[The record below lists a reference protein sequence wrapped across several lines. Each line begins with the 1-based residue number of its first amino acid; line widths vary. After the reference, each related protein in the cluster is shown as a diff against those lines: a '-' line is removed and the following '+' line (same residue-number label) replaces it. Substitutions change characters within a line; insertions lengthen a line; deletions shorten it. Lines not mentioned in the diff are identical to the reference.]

1 MGFYGH
7 LPIVVREIDKSL
19 TQRMNFYSVDN
30 RKSLFNPML
39 TTTKNYKMRQQLLK
53 GLALLLC
60 GSLMSAPLLAQ
71 SNSAAIKNY
80 PDKPIKLVIPY
91 PPGGA
96 TDVIGRIMAQEL
108 SKSLNQQVV
117 PDNRAGDSG
126 NIGADMVAKSPAD
139 GYTLLMGA
147 LTSHSINANLDKD
160 KIKYNLEK
168 DFTPVDVVGVV
179 PLVFVVNPSVPVK
192 NMKEFI
198 AYAKANPG
206 KLTFASSGAGAP
218 QRLAMEMFRYQLGLD
233 LLHVPYKGSGPA
245 MTDLVGGQVLTM
257 SETVPAALQF
267 IQAGQLR
274 PLAVTTAKRISQLP
288 DVPTVTEATGLPNF
302 DVVSMF
308 GILAPAGTPKPIID
322 KLSADIKIILQRP
335 EVQERM
341 LAAGVYVNFLSPADS
356 AKRIQRELAM
366 WGKVVKDA
374 NIKAD

>member
-1 MGFYGH
+1 
-7 LPIVVREIDKSL
+7 
-19 TQRMNFYSVDN
+19 
-30 RKSLFNPML
+30 
-39 TTTKNYKMRQQLLK
+39 MRQQLIRWF
-53 GLALLLC
+53 GAALC
-60 GSLMSAPLLAQ
+60 ASFVTMPAVAQ
-71 SNSAAIKNY
+71 NDATSKNY
-80 PDKPIKLVIPY
+80 PDKPIRLVIPF

-108 SKSLNQQVV
+108 SKTIGQQVV

-126 NIGADMVAKSPAD
+126 NIGADIVAKSSPD

-147 LTSHSINANLDKD
+147 LTSHSINSNLDKD

-168 DFTPVDVVGVV
+168 DFTPVAIVGVV

-245 MTDLVGGQVLTM
+245 MTDLVGGQVLSM

-274 PLAVTTAKRISQLP
+274 ALAVTTNKRISQLP
-288 DVPTVTEATGLPNF
+288 DVPTITEATGIPNF

-308 GILAPAGTPKPIID
+308 GIEVPADTPKFIVN
-322 KLSADIKIILQRP
+322 KLSAEIKTILQRP
-335 EVQERM
+335 DVQERM
-341 LAAGVYVNFLSPADS
+341 LAAGVYVNYLSPAES
-356 AKRIQRELAM
+356 SKRITRELNM
-366 WGKVVKDA
+366 WAKVIKDA
-374 NIKAD
+374 NIKVD

>member
-1 MGFYGH
+1 MRLNLTKGFG
-7 LPIVVREIDKSL
+7 P
-19 TQRMNFYSVDN
+19 
-30 RKSLFNPML
+30 
-39 TTTKNYKMRQQLLK
+39 
-53 GLALLLC
+53 LLC
-60 GSLMSAPLLAQ
+60 ASLVSSPLLAQ
-71 SNSAAIKNY
+71 TSSAAIKSY

-108 SKSLNQQVV
+108 SKTLNQQVI
-117 PDNRAGDSG
+117 PDNRAGDIG
-126 NIGADMVAKSPAD
+126 NIGADMVAKSTPD

-147 LTSHSINANLDKD
+147 LSLHAINANLDKD

-168 DFTPVDVVGVV
+168 DFAPVDVVGVV
-179 PLVFVVNPSVPVK
+179 SLVFVVNPSVPVK

-218 QRLAMEMFRYQLGLD
+218 QRLAMEMFRFQLGLD

-245 MTDLVGGQVLTM
+245 MTDLVGGQMLAM

-322 KLSADIKIILQRP
+322 KLSTDIKLILQRP
-335 EVQERM
+335 DLQERM
-341 LAAGVYVNFLSPADS
+341 LAAGVYVNYLSPAS
-356 AKRIQRELAM
+356 ESPANSVCGAKLLRTPILRRTNRSI
-366 WGKVVKDA
+366 DA
-374 NIKAD
+374 KCA

>member
-1 MGFYGH
+1 
-7 LPIVVREIDKSL
+7 
-19 TQRMNFYSVDN
+19 
-30 RKSLFNPML
+30 
-39 TTTKNYKMRQQLLK
+39 MRQKLSLWF
-53 GLALLLC
+53 GATLCAAL
-60 GSLMSAPLLAQ
+60 MNAPVIAQ
-71 SNSAAIKNY
+71 SNSALKNY
-80 PDKPIKLVIPY
+80 PDKPIRLVIPY

-108 SKSLNQQVV
+108 SKTLNQQVV

-126 NIGADMVAKSPAD
+126 NIGADMVAKAPAD

-147 LTSHSINANLDKD
+147 LTSHAINTNLEKD

-168 DFTPVDVVGVV
+168 DFTPVAIVGVV

-288 DVPTVTEATGLPNF
+288 EVPTVTEATGLPNF

-308 GILAPAGTPKPIID
+308 GIEAPAGTPQAIVY
-322 KLSADIKIILQRP
+322 KLSSDIKTILQRP
-335 EVQERM
+335 DVQERM
-341 LAAGVYVNFLSPADS
+341 LAAGVYVNYLSPAES
-356 AKRIQRELAM
+356 SKRITRELNM
-366 WGKVVKDA
+366 WAKVVKDA
-374 NIKAD
+374 NIKED

>member
-1 MGFYGH
+1 MKQKMIRYISATLCAAFIS
-7 LPIVVREIDKSL
+7 LPA
-19 TQRMNFYSVDN
+19 F
-30 RKSLFNPML
+30 
-39 TTTKNYKMRQQLLK
+39 
-53 GLALLLC
+53 
-60 GSLMSAPLLAQ
+60 AQ
-71 SNSAAIKNY
+71 SNAAAIKNY
-80 PDKPIKLVIPY
+80 PDKPIKLVIPF

-96 TDVIGRIMAQEL
+96 TDVIGRIMVQEL
-108 SKSLNQQVV
+108 SKTLNQQVV
-117 PDNRAGDSG
+117 PDNKAGDSG

-160 KIKYNLEK
+160 RIKYNLEK
-168 DFTPVDVVGVV
+168 DFTPVAIVGVV

-218 QRLAMEMFRYQLGLD
+218 QRLAMEMFRFQLGLD

-274 PLAVTTAKRISQLP
+274 ALAVTTAKRISQLP

-308 GILAPAGTPKPIID
+308 GIEAPAGTPKPIID
-322 KLSADIKIILQRP
+322 KLSADIKLILQRP
-335 EVQERM
+335 DVQERM
-341 LAAGVYVNFLSPADS
+341 LAAGVYVNYLSPADS
-356 AKRIQRELAM
+356 SKRISRELSM
-366 WGKVVKDA
+366 WSKVIKDA

>member
-1 MGFYGH
+1 
-7 LPIVVREIDKSL
+7 
-19 TQRMNFYSVDN
+19 
-30 RKSLFNPML
+30 
-39 TTTKNYKMRQQLLK
+39 MRQKLTYWIST
-53 GLALLLC
+53 ALC
-60 GSLMSAPLLAQ
+60 ASFIASPVLAQ
-71 SNSAAIKNY
+71 GDTVLKNY
-80 PDKPIKLVIPY
+80 PDKSIRLVIPF

-108 SKSLNQQVV
+108 SKTLNQQVV

-126 NIGADMVAKSPAD
+126 NIGADLVAKSPAD

-147 LTSHSINANLDKD
+147 LTSHAINTNLDKD

-168 DFTPVDVVGVV
+168 DFTPVAIVGVV

-233 LLHVPYKGSGPA
+233 MLHIPYKGSGPA
-245 MTDLVGGQVLTM
+245 MTDLVGGQVLSM

-274 PLAVTTAKRISQLP
+274 ALAVTTAKRISQLP

-308 GILAPAGTPKPIID
+308 GIEAPAGTPPAIVN
-322 KLSADIKIILQRP
+322 KLSADIKTILQRP
-335 EVQERM
+335 DVQERM
-341 LAAGVYVNFLSPADS
+341 LAAGVYVNYLSPADS
-356 AKRIQRELAM
+356 SKRIHRELNM
-366 WGKVVKDA
+366 WSKVIKDA
-374 NIKAD
+374 NVKAD

>member
-1 MGFYGH
+1 
-7 LPIVVREIDKSL
+7 
-19 TQRMNFYSVDN
+19 
-30 RKSLFNPML
+30 
-39 TTTKNYKMRQQLLK
+39 
-53 GLALLLC
+53 
-60 GSLMSAPLLAQ
+60 MSTPLLAQ
-71 SNSAAIKNY
+71 TNNSAIKNY

-160 KIKYNLEK
+160 KIRYNLEK

-274 PLAVTTAKRISQLP
+274 ALAVTTAKRISQLP

-308 GILAPAGTPKPIID
+308 GILAPAGTPKLIID
-322 KLSADIKIILQRP
+322 KLSGDIKIILQRP

-341 LAAGVYVNFLSPADS
+341 LAAGVYVNYLSPADS
-356 AKRIQRELAM
+356 SKRISREMTM
-366 WGKVVKDA
+366 WSKVIKDA
-374 NIKAD
+374 NVKAD

>member
-1 MGFYGH
+1 
-7 LPIVVREIDKSL
+7 
-19 TQRMNFYSVDN
+19 
-30 RKSLFNPML
+30 
-39 TTTKNYKMRQQLLK
+39 MRQHLIK
-53 GLALLLC
+53 GLGLLLC
-60 GSLMSAPLLAQ
+60 SSLISTPLLAQ
-71 SNSAAIKNY
+71 TSSAASKNY
-80 PDKPIKLVIPY
+80 PEKPIKLVIPY

-108 SKSLNQQVV
+108 SKSLTQQVV

-168 DFTPVDVVGVV
+168 DFTPVNVVGVV

-218 QRLAMEMFRYQLGLD
+218 QRLAMEMFRFQLGLD

-257 SETVPAALQF
+257 AETVPAALQF

-308 GILAPAGTPKPIID
+308 GILAPTGTPKGVID
-322 KLSADIKIILQRP
+322 KLSTDIKTILQRP
-335 EVQERM
+335 DVQERM
-341 LAAGVYVNFLSPADS
+341 LTAGVYVNYLSPADS
-356 AKRIQRELAM
+356 AKRIHNELAM

-374 NIKAD
+374 NIKVD

>member
-1 MGFYGH
+1 
-7 LPIVVREIDKSL
+7 
-19 TQRMNFYSVDN
+19 
-30 RKSLFNPML
+30 
-39 TTTKNYKMRQQLLK
+39 MRQQYK
-53 GLALLLC
+53 QWIGAIMCAALIA
-60 GSLMSAPLLAQ
+60 SPVFAQ
-71 SNSAAIKNY
+71 GEAALKNY
-80 PDKPIKLVIPY
+80 PDKPIRLVIPY

-108 SKSLNQQVV
+108 SKTLNQQVI

-126 NIGADMVAKSPAD
+126 NIGADIVAKSPAD

-147 LTSHSINANLDKD
+147 LTSHSINAILDKD
-160 KIKYNLEK
+160 RIKYSLEK
-168 DFTPVDVVGVV
+168 DFTPVAIVGVV

-274 PLAVTTAKRISQLP
+274 ALAVTTSKRISQLP
-288 DVPTVTEATGLPNF
+288 DVPTITEATGLPNF

-308 GILAPAGTPKPIID
+308 GIEAPAGTPKAIVN
-322 KLSADIKIILQRP
+322 KLSSDIRSILQRP
-335 EVQERM
+335 DVQERM
-341 LAAGVYVNFLSPADS
+341 LAAGVYVNYLSPAES
-356 AKRIQRELAM
+356 SKRITRELNM
-366 WGKVVKDA
+366 WNKVIKDA

>member
-1 MGFYGH
+1 
-7 LPIVVREIDKSL
+7 
-19 TQRMNFYSVDN
+19 
-30 RKSLFNPML
+30 
-39 TTTKNYKMRQQLLK
+39 MRQQLIRWF
-53 GLALLLC
+53 GVALC
-60 GSLMSAPLLAQ
+60 ASIFSLPAVAQNDSAV
-71 SNSAAIKNY
+71 KNY
-80 PDKPIKLVIPY
+80 PDKPIRLVIPF

-108 SKSLNQQVV
+108 SKTIGQQVV

-126 NIGADMVAKSPAD
+126 NIGADMVAKSAPD

-147 LTSHSINANLDKD
+147 LTSHSINSNLDKD

-168 DFTPVDVVGVV
+168 DFTPVAIVGVV

-245 MTDLVGGQVLTM
+245 MTDLVGGQVLSM

-274 PLAVTTAKRISQLP
+274 ALAVTTNKRISQLP
-288 DVPTVTEATGLPNF
+288 DVPTITEATGLPNF

-308 GILAPAGTPKPIID
+308 GIEAPAGTPKTIIY
-322 KLSADIKIILQRP
+322 KLSAEIRSILQRP
-335 EVQERM
+335 DVQERM
-341 LAAGVYVNFLSPADS
+341 LAAGVYVNYLSPAES
-356 AKRIQRELAM
+356 SKRITRELNM
-366 WGKVVKDA
+366 WAKVIKDA

>member
-1 MGFYGH
+1 
-7 LPIVVREIDKSL
+7 
-19 TQRMNFYSVDN
+19 
-30 RKSLFNPML
+30 
-39 TTTKNYKMRQQLLK
+39 MRQQIIK
-53 GLALLLC
+53 SFALLLC
-60 GSLMSAPLLAQ
+60 SSFIGAPLFAQ
-71 SNSAAIKNY
+71 TNNPAIKNY
-80 PDKPIKLVIPY
+80 PDKPIRLVIPY

-108 SKSLNQQVV
+108 SKTIGQQVI

-126 NIGADMVAKSPAD
+126 NIGADIVAKSPAD

-147 LTSHSINANLDKD
+147 LTSHAINANLDKD
-160 KIKYNLEK
+160 KIRYNLEK

-322 KLSADIKIILQRP
+322 KLSADIKVILQRP
-335 EVQERM
+335 DVQERM
-341 LAAGVYVNFLSPADS
+341 LAAGVYVNYLSPADS
-356 AKRIQRELAM
+356 SKRITRELNM
-366 WGKVVKDA
+366 WSKVIKDA
-374 NIKAD
+374 NIKPD

>member
-1 MGFYGH
+1 
-7 LPIVVREIDKSL
+7 
-19 TQRMNFYSVDN
+19 
-30 RKSLFNPML
+30 
-39 TTTKNYKMRQQLLK
+39 MRQQLIRWF
-53 GLALLLC
+53 GAALC
-60 GSLMSAPLLAQ
+60 ASIFTVPAVAQ
-71 SNSAAIKNY
+71 SDSAVKNY
-80 PDKPIKLVIPY
+80 PDKPIRLVIPF

-108 SKSLNQQVV
+108 SKTIGQQVV

-126 NIGADMVAKSPAD
+126 NIGADMVAKSASD

-147 LTSHSINANLDKD
+147 LTSHSINSNLDKD
-160 KIKYNLEK
+160 RIKYNLEK
-168 DFTPVDVVGVV
+168 DFTPVAIVGVV

-245 MTDLVGGQVLTM
+245 MTDLVGGQVLSM

-274 PLAVTTAKRISQLP
+274 ALAVTTNKRISQLP
-288 DVPTVTEATGLPNF
+288 DVPTITEATGLPNF

-308 GILAPAGTPKPIID
+308 GIEAPAGTPKFIVN
-322 KLSADIKIILQRP
+322 KLSAEIKTILQRP
-335 EVQERM
+335 DVQERM
-341 LAAGVYVNFLSPADS
+341 LAAGVYVNYLSPAES
-356 AKRIQRELAM
+356 SKRITRELNM
-366 WGKVVKDA
+366 WAKVIKDA
-374 NIKAD
+374 NIKVD

>member
-1 MGFYGH
+1 
-7 LPIVVREIDKSL
+7 
-19 TQRMNFYSVDN
+19 
-30 RKSLFNPML
+30 
-39 TTTKNYKMRQQLLK
+39 MRQKLTYWISA
-53 GLALLLC
+53 ALC
-60 GSLMSAPLLAQ
+60 ASFIASPVLAQ
-71 SNSAAIKNY
+71 GDAALKNY
-80 PDKPIKLVIPY
+80 PDKSIRLVIPF

-108 SKSLNQQVV
+108 SKTLNQQVV

-126 NIGADMVAKSPAD
+126 NIGADLVAKSPAD

-147 LTSHSINANLDKD
+147 LTSHAINTNLDKD

-168 DFTPVDVVGVV
+168 DFTPVAIVGVV

-322 KLSADIKIILQRP
+322 KLSGDIKIILQRP

-341 LAAGVYVNFLSPADS
+341 LAAGVYVNYLSPADS
-356 AKRIQRELAM
+356 SKRISRELSM
-366 WGKVVKDA
+366 WNKVVKDA
-374 NIKAD
+374 NIKPD

>member
-1 MGFYGH
+1 
-7 LPIVVREIDKSL
+7 
-19 TQRMNFYSVDN
+19 
-30 RKSLFNPML
+30 
-39 TTTKNYKMRQQLLK
+39 MRQQLIRWF
-53 GLALLLC
+53 GVASCALIF
-60 GSLMSAPLLAQ
+60 SLPVVAQNDSAV
-71 SNSAAIKNY
+71 KNY
-80 PDKPIKLVIPY
+80 PDKPIRLVIPF

-108 SKSLNQQVV
+108 SKSIGQQVV
-117 PDNRAGDSG
+117 PDNRSGDSG
-126 NIGADMVAKSPAD
+126 NIGADMVAKSAPD

-147 LTSHSINANLDKD
+147 LTSHSINSNLDKD

-168 DFTPVDVVGVV
+168 DFTPVAIVGVV

-245 MTDLVGGQVLTM
+245 MTDLVGGQVLSM

-274 PLAVTTAKRISQLP
+274 ALAVTTNKRISQLP
-288 DVPTVTEATGLPNF
+288 DVPTITEATGLPNF

-308 GILAPAGTPKPIID
+308 GIEAPAGTPKAIIY
-322 KLSADIKIILQRP
+322 KLSTEIKSILQRP
-335 EVQERM
+335 DVQERM
-341 LAAGVYVNFLSPADS
+341 LAAGVYVNYLSPAES
-356 AKRIQRELAM
+356 SKRITRELNM
-366 WGKVVKDA
+366 WAKVIKDA

>member
-1 MGFYGH
+1 MR
-7 LPIVVREIDKSL
+7 LKL
-19 TQRMNFYSVDN
+19 TRWIGAAVCAT
-30 RKSLFNPML
+30 LFATFITSP
-39 TTTKNYKMRQQLLK
+39 
-53 GLALLLC
+53 AI
-60 GSLMSAPLLAQ
+60 AQ
-71 SNSAAIKNY
+71 SDAAVKNY
-80 PDKPIKLVIPY
+80 PDKPIRLVIPF

-126 NIGADMVAKSPAD
+126 NIGADLVAKSPAD

-147 LTSHSINANLDKD
+147 LTSHAINTNLDKD

-168 DFTPVDVVGVV
+168 DFTPVAIVGVV

-218 QRLAMEMFRYQLGLD
+218 QRLAMEMFRFQLGLD
-233 LLHVPYKGSGPA
+233 MLHIPYKGSGPA
-245 MTDLVGGQVLTM
+245 MTDLVGGQVLSM

-274 PLAVTTAKRISQLP
+274 ALAVTTAKRISQLP
-288 DVPTVTEATGLPNF
+288 DVPTITEATGLPNF

-308 GILAPAGTPKPIID
+308 GIEAPAGTPPAIVN
-322 KLSADIKIILQRP
+322 KLSADIKTILQRP
-335 EVQERM
+335 DVQERM
-341 LAAGVYVNFLSPADS
+341 LAAGVYVNYLSPADS
-356 AKRIQRELAM
+356 SKRITRELNM
-366 WGKVVKDA
+366 WAKVVKDA
-374 NIKAD
+374 NVKAD

>member
-1 MGFYGH
+1 MRHH
-7 LPIVVREIDKSL
+7 LIR
-19 TQRMNFYSVDN
+19 
-30 RKSLFNPML
+30 
-39 TTTKNYKMRQQLLK
+39 
-53 GLALLLC
+53 GLGLLLC
-60 GSLMSAPLLAQ
+60 SSLISAPLVAQ
-71 SNSAAIKNY
+71 TNNSAIKNY

-160 KIKYNLEK
+160 KIRYNLEK

-322 KLSADIKIILQRP
+322 KLSGDIKIILQRP

-341 LAAGVYVNFLSPADS
+341 LAAGVYVNYLSPADS
-356 AKRIQRELAM
+356 SKRISREMSM
-366 WGKVVKDA
+366 WSKVIKDS
-374 NIKAD
+374 NIKPD

>member
-1 MGFYGH
+1 
-7 LPIVVREIDKSL
+7 
-19 TQRMNFYSVDN
+19 
-30 RKSLFNPML
+30 
-39 TTTKNYKMRQQLLK
+39 MRQHLIR
-53 GLALLLC
+53 GLGLLLC
-60 GSLMSAPLLAQ
+60 GSLISTPLVAQ
-71 SNSAAIKNY
+71 TNNSAIKNY

-160 KIKYNLEK
+160 KIRYNLEK

-288 DVPTVTEATGLPNF
+288 DVPTITEATGLPNF

-322 KLSADIKIILQRP
+322 KLSGDIKIILQRP

-341 LAAGVYVNFLSPADS
+341 LAAGVYVNYLSPADS
-356 AKRIQRELAM
+356 SKRISREMTM
-366 WGKVVKDA
+366 WSKVIKDA
-374 NIKAD
+374 NVKAD

>member
-1 MGFYGH
+1 
-7 LPIVVREIDKSL
+7 
-19 TQRMNFYSVDN
+19 
-30 RKSLFNPML
+30 
-39 TTTKNYKMRQQLLK
+39 MRQKLSLWFSV
-53 GLALLLC
+53 ALCAALIN
-60 GSLMSAPLLAQ
+60 APAIAQ
-71 SNSAAIKNY
+71 SNSALKNY
-80 PDKPIKLVIPY
+80 PDKPIRLVIPY

-108 SKSLNQQVV
+108 SKTLNQQVI

-126 NIGADMVAKSPAD
+126 NIGADMVAKAPAD

-147 LTSHSINANLDKD
+147 LTSHAINTNLEKD

-168 DFTPVDVVGVV
+168 DFTPVAIVGVV

-274 PLAVTTAKRISQLP
+274 PLAVTTARRISQLP
-288 DVPTVTEATGLPNF
+288 EVPTVTEATGLPNF

-308 GILAPAGTPKPIID
+308 GIEAPAGTPQAIVY
-322 KLSADIKIILQRP
+322 KLSSDIKTILQRP
-335 EVQERM
+335 DVQERM
-341 LAAGVYVNFLSPADS
+341 LAAGVYVNYLSPAES
-356 AKRIQRELAM
+356 SKRITRELNM
-366 WGKVVKDA
+366 WAKVVKDA

>member
-1 MGFYGH
+1 
-7 LPIVVREIDKSL
+7 
-19 TQRMNFYSVDN
+19 
-30 RKSLFNPML
+30 
-39 TTTKNYKMRQQLLK
+39 MRQQLIRWF
-53 GLALLLC
+53 GAALCATFVTLP
-60 GSLMSAPLLAQ
+60 AVAQ
-71 SNSAAIKNY
+71 SDLAVKNY
-80 PDKPIKLVIPY
+80 PDKPIRLVIPF

-108 SKSLNQQVV
+108 SKTIGQQVV

-126 NIGADMVAKSPAD
+126 NIGADMVAKSAPD

-147 LTSHSINANLDKD
+147 LTSHSINSNLDKD
-160 KIKYNLEK
+160 RIKYNLEK
-168 DFTPVDVVGVV
+168 DFTPAAVVGVV

-245 MTDLVGGQVLTM
+245 MTDLVGGQVLSM
-257 SETVPAALQF
+257 SETVPASLQF

-274 PLAVTTAKRISQLP
+274 ALAVTTNKRISQLP
-288 DVPTVTEATGLPNF
+288 DVPTITEATGLPNF

-308 GILAPAGTPKPIID
+308 GIEAPAGTPKTIIN
-322 KLSADIKIILQRP
+322 KLSAEIKTILQRP
-335 EVQERM
+335 DVQERM
-341 LAAGVYVNFLSPADS
+341 LAAGVYVNYLSPAES
-356 AKRIQRELAM
+356 SKRITRELNM
-366 WGKVVKDA
+366 WAKVIKDA

>member
-1 MGFYGH
+1 
-7 LPIVVREIDKSL
+7 
-19 TQRMNFYSVDN
+19 
-30 RKSLFNPML
+30 
-39 TTTKNYKMRQQLLK
+39 MRQKLSLWF
-53 GLALLLC
+53 GVTLCAAL
-60 GSLMSAPLLAQ
+60 MNAPVIAQ
-71 SNSAAIKNY
+71 SNSALKNY
-80 PDKPIKLVIPY
+80 PDKPIRLVIPY

-108 SKSLNQQVV
+108 SKTLNQQVV

-126 NIGADMVAKSPAD
+126 NIGADMVAKAPAD

-147 LTSHSINANLDKD
+147 LTSHAINTNLEKD

-168 DFTPVDVVGVV
+168 DFTPVAIVGVV

-288 DVPTVTEATGLPNF
+288 EVPTVTEATGLPNF

-308 GILAPAGTPKPIID
+308 GIEAPAGTPQAIVY
-322 KLSADIKIILQRP
+322 KLSSDIKTILQRP
-335 EVQERM
+335 DVQERM
-341 LAAGVYVNFLSPADS
+341 LAAGVYVNYLSPAES
-356 AKRIQRELAM
+356 SKRITRELNM
-366 WGKVVKDA
+366 WAKVVKDA

>member
-1 MGFYGH
+1 
-7 LPIVVREIDKSL
+7 
-19 TQRMNFYSVDN
+19 
-30 RKSLFNPML
+30 
-39 TTTKNYKMRQQLLK
+39 MRQHLIK
-53 GLALLLC
+53 GLGLLLC
-60 GSLMSAPLLAQ
+60 SSLISTPLLAQ
-71 SNSAAIKNY
+71 TSSAATKNY
-80 PDKPIKLVIPY
+80 PEKPIKLVIPY

-168 DFTPVDVVGVV
+168 DFTPVNVVGVV

-218 QRLAMEMFRYQLGLD
+218 QRLAMEMFRFQLGLD

-257 SETVPAALQF
+257 AETVPAALQF

-288 DVPTVTEATGLPNF
+288 DVPTVTEATGMPNF

-322 KLSADIKIILQRP
+322 KLSTDIKVILQRP

-341 LAAGVYVNFLSPADS
+341 LTAGVYVNYLSPADS
-356 AKRIQRELAM
+356 AKRIHNELAM

-374 NIKAD
+374 SIKVD

>member
-1 MGFYGH
+1 
-7 LPIVVREIDKSL
+7 
-19 TQRMNFYSVDN
+19 
-30 RKSLFNPML
+30 
-39 TTTKNYKMRQQLLK
+39 MRQHLIK
-53 GLALLLC
+53 GLGLLLC
-60 GSLMSAPLLAQ
+60 SSLMSTPLLAQ
-71 SNSAAIKNY
+71 TSSAASKNY
-80 PDKPIKLVIPY
+80 PEKPIKLVIPY

-168 DFTPVDVVGVV
+168 DFTPVNVVGVV

-218 QRLAMEMFRYQLGLD
+218 QRLAMEMFRFQLGLD

-257 SETVPAALQF
+257 AETVPAALQF

-288 DVPTVTEATGLPNF
+288 DVPTVTEATGMPNF

-322 KLSADIKIILQRP
+322 KLSTDIKVILQRP

-341 LAAGVYVNFLSPADS
+341 LTAGVYVNYLSPADS
-356 AKRIQRELAM
+356 AKRIHNELAM

-374 NIKAD
+374 NIKVD

>member
-1 MGFYGH
+1 MR
-7 LPIVVREIDKSL
+7 LKL
-19 TQRMNFYSVDN
+19 THWI
-30 RKSLFNPML
+30 
-39 TTTKNYKMRQQLLK
+39 
-53 GLALLLC
+53 GAALC
-60 GSLMSAPLLAQ
+60 AAFMSSPVFAQ
-71 SNSAAIKNY
+71 SDTAVKNY
-80 PDKPIKLVIPY
+80 PDKPIRLVIPF

-126 NIGADMVAKSPAD
+126 NIGADLVAKSPAD

-147 LTSHSINANLDKD
+147 LTSHAINTNLDKD

-168 DFTPVDVVGVV
+168 DFTPIAIVGVV

-218 QRLAMEMFRYQLGLD
+218 QRLAMEMFRFQLGLD
-233 LLHVPYKGSGPA
+233 MLHIPYKGSGPA
-245 MTDLVGGQVLTM
+245 MTDLVGGQVLSM

-274 PLAVTTAKRISQLP
+274 ALAVTTAKRISQLP
-288 DVPTVTEATGLPNF
+288 DVPTVTEATGIPNF

-308 GILAPAGTPKPIID
+308 GIEAPAGTPPAIVN
-322 KLSADIKIILQRP
+322 KLSADMKTILQRP
-335 EVQERM
+335 DVQERM
-341 LAAGVYVNFLSPADS
+341 LAAGVYVNYLSPADS
-356 AKRIQRELAM
+356 SKRITRELNM
-366 WGKVVKDA
+366 WAKVVKDA
-374 NIKAD
+374 NVKAD

>member
-1 MGFYGH
+1 
-7 LPIVVREIDKSL
+7 
-19 TQRMNFYSVDN
+19 
-30 RKSLFNPML
+30 
-39 TTTKNYKMRQQLLK
+39 MRQHLIR
-53 GLALLLC
+53 GFGLLLC
-60 GSLMSAPLLAQ
+60 SSLITTPLLAQ
-71 SNSAAIKNY
+71 TNSSAIKNY
-80 PDKPIKLVIPY
+80 PDKPIRLVIPY

-96 TDVIGRIMAQEL
+96 TDVIGRIIAQEL

-160 KIKYNLEK
+160 KIRYNLEK

-322 KLSADIKIILQRP
+322 KLSADIKVILQRP

-341 LAAGVYVNFLSPADS
+341 LAAGVYVNYLSPADS
-356 AKRIQRELAM
+356 SKRISHEMTM
-366 WGKVVKDA
+366 WSKVIKDA
-374 NIKAD
+374 NINPD

>member
-1 MGFYGH
+1 
-7 LPIVVREIDKSL
+7 
-19 TQRMNFYSVDN
+19 
-30 RKSLFNPML
+30 
-39 TTTKNYKMRQQLLK
+39 MRQHIIK
-53 GLALLLC
+53 GLGLLLC
-60 GSLMSAPLLAQ
+60 SSLISTPLLAQ
-71 SNSAAIKNY
+71 NNAAAIKSY

-108 SKSLNQQVV
+108 SKSLNQQVI

-160 KIKYNLEK
+160 KIRYNLEK

-267 IQAGQLR
+267 IQSGQLR

-288 DVPTVTEATGLPNF
+288 DVPTITEATGLPNF

-322 KLSADIKIILQRP
+322 KLSANIKIILQRP
-335 EVQERM
+335 DVQERM
-341 LAAGVYVNFLSPADS
+341 LAAGVYVNYLSPADS
-356 AKRIQRELAM
+356 SKRITREMNM
-366 WGKVVKDA
+366 WSKVIKDA
-374 NIKAD
+374 NIKPD

>member
-1 MGFYGH
+1 
-7 LPIVVREIDKSL
+7 
-19 TQRMNFYSVDN
+19 
-30 RKSLFNPML
+30 
-39 TTTKNYKMRQQLLK
+39 MRQHIIK
-53 GLALLLC
+53 GLGLLLC
-60 GSLMSAPLLAQ
+60 SSLISAPLLAQ
-71 SNSAAIKNY
+71 TNAAAIKSY

-108 SKSLNQQVV
+108 SKSLNQQVI

-160 KIKYNLEK
+160 KIRYNLEK

-267 IQAGQLR
+267 IQSGQLR

-335 EVQERM
+335 DVQERM
-341 LAAGVYVNFLSPADS
+341 LAAGVYVNYLSPADS
-356 AKRIQRELAM
+356 SKRITREMNM
-366 WGKVVKDA
+366 WSKVIKDA
-374 NIKAD
+374 NIKPD

>member
-1 MGFYGH
+1 LQNSKF
-7 LPIVVREIDKSL
+7 ID
-19 TQRMNFYSVDN
+19 N
-30 RKSLFNPML
+30 
-39 TTTKNYKMRQQLLK
+39 KNAIKTYKNETMRQK
-53 GLALLLC
+53 MIRYIGATLC
-60 GSLMSAPLLAQ
+60 AAFISLPAFAQ
-71 SNSAAIKNY
+71 SNAAAIKNY
-80 PDKPIKLVIPY
+80 PDKPIKLVIPF

-108 SKSLNQQVV
+108 SKTLNQQVV
-117 PDNRAGDSG
+117 PDNKAGDSG

-160 KIKYNLEK
+160 RIKYSLEK
-168 DFTPVDVVGVV
+168 DFTPVAIVGVV

-218 QRLAMEMFRYQLGLD
+218 QRLAMEMFRFQLGLD
-233 LLHVPYKGSGPA
+233 MLHIPYKGSGPA

-274 PLAVTTAKRISQLP
+274 ALAVTTAKRISQLP

-308 GILAPAGTPKPIID
+308 GIEAPAGTPQPIID
-322 KLSADIKIILQRP
+322 KLSADIKLILQRP
-335 EVQERM
+335 DVQERM
-341 LAAGVYVNFLSPADS
+341 LTAGVYVNYLSPADS
-356 AKRIQRELAM
+356 SKRITRELAM
-366 WGKVVKDA
+366 WSKVIKDA

>member
-1 MGFYGH
+1 
-7 LPIVVREIDKSL
+7 
-19 TQRMNFYSVDN
+19 
-30 RKSLFNPML
+30 
-39 TTTKNYKMRQQLLK
+39 MRQHLIR
-53 GLALLLC
+53 GFGLLLC
-60 GSLMSAPLLAQ
+60 SSLITAPLLAQ
-71 SNSAAIKNY
+71 TNSSAIKNY

-160 KIKYNLEK
+160 KIRYNLEK

-308 GILAPAGTPKPIID
+308 GILAPAGTPKPLID
-322 KLSADIKIILQRP
+322 KLSADIKVILQRP
-335 EVQERM
+335 EVQDRM
-341 LAAGVYVNFLSPADS
+341 LAAGVYVNYLSPADS
-356 AKRIQRELAM
+356 SKRITREMTM
-366 WGKVVKDA
+366 WSKVIKDA
-374 NIKAD
+374 NIKPD